1 MTPDQDGEEDLIF
14 TVRTRGLQPTEKGIR
29 GWLRDVPRFSSN
41 FVQIARKMMEGAQV
55 PSDLSER
62 LNLDQ
67 ATDFSYIIIGIS
79 LIGLSTISLLFLDFL
94 KTPGALFR
102 EAVMVGISIC
112 YLSIMGR
119 AYAWLKRAQPS
130 GQDAKIYI
138 ANMVRLLILLG
149 VIWSVL
155 LFVLMRQ
162 RNADQLCLLYGIFVG
177 CLATPVMVAPLSCAI
192 AFWLPISIGIS
203 IAGFTA
209 NRLEPFVMVNLV
221 AFMGLTGFCIL
232 YLNSR
237 LNERAIG
244 AIRLEENS
252 EVIKLLLRD
261 FEESASDWL
270 WETNAALE
278 LQQVSRRLAQVAHRP
293 AATIRGQFPQAL
305 LGENMSRERRP
316 GSPIDKLLWIL
327 DERSPFRDL
336 VVPVIID
343 GEERYWSLTGKP
355 ILDKFGRFA
364 GYHGVGSDITSQ
376 KRQQEQISFLARHD
390 SLTKLP
396 NRVLFSE
403 ALHQSCE
410 TCERTGIALLCL
422 DLDHFKIVNDTLG
435 HATGDGVLI
444 AVGERLRGCIR
455 EFDIAAR
462 LGGDEFA
469 IILVS
474 EDVAEIGVIAS
485 RIIER
490 LTRPYHFDGQL
501 IQIGTSIGI
510 SMAPKD
516 SNTPN
521 GLMQNADLALYRAK
535 NEGKGI
541 WRFYDPEMDER
552 LQGRRALQSDLRQ
565 AVARN
570 EFCLEYQPIVDFS
583 QRRIVGAE
591 ALLRWRHPERGLLP
605 PSEFITLAEE
615 SGLIGHIGEW
625 VLNQACQEAAGW
637 PEHVGIAVNLSPLQF
652 GDPGLVDS
660 IDRALVAA
668 GLSPGRLEL
677 EITETTMLETSS
689 QTVDALW
696 QLHRR
701 GVHIALDDFGTGY
714 SSLSYLRR
722 FPFDKIK
729 IDRSFIHDLGYEKD
743 DSSIILAIIGLAARM
758 NMTVTAEGVE
768 TTEQAGLLVSYGC
781 NQAQGY
787 LFHRPMPGNK
797 FFEIITADPQPYVWE
812 DALEPTGRAAAQ

>member
-1 MTPDQDGEEDLIF
+1 MKNLVGGHRFRRMASSLHNFARIF
-14 TVRTRGLQPTEKGIR
+14 QNMVEG
-29 GWLRDVPRFSSN
+29 
-41 FVQIARKMMEGAQV
+41 VQA
-55 PSDLSER
+55 PPDLSER
-62 LNLDQ
+62 LHLDQ
-67 ATDFSYIIIGIS
+67 ATDFSYIIS
-79 LIGLSTISLLFLDFL
+79 AISLLGLSQVSLLFIDFF
-94 KTPGALFR
+94 KSPGAPFR
-102 EAVMVGISIC
+102 EAVMSGISLC
-112 YLSIMGR
+112 YLAILGR
-119 AYAWLKRAQPS
+119 SRAWLKRRPS
-130 GQDAKIYI
+130 GQDAKTYI
-138 ANMVRLLILLG
+138 ASMTRLLVLLG
-149 VIWSVL
+149 IIWSVL
-155 LFVLMRQ
+155 LVMLMRQ
-162 RNADQLCLLYGIFVG
+162 RNTGQLSLLYGVFVG
-177 CLATPVMVAPLSCAI
+177 CLATPVMVSPISCAV
-192 AFWLPISIGIS
+192 AFWLPVSIGIC
-203 IAGFTA
+203 IAGFFAGTI
-209 NRLEPFVMVNLV
+209 EPFALV
-221 AFMGLTGFCIL
+221 DLMSFIGLTGFCIL

-237 LNERAIG
+237 MNERAIG

-278 LQQVSRRLAQVAHRP
+278 LQQVSRRLAQVANR
-293 AATIRGQFPQAL
+293 AATSIRGQFPQAL
-305 LGENMSRERRP
+305 LGESVNHERRP
-316 GSPIDKLLWIL
+316 GSPIDKLLRIL

-516 SNTPN
+516 SNTPS

-535 NEGKGI
+535 SDGKGI

-552 LQGRRALQSDLRQ
+552 LQGRRALQADLRQ

-605 PSEFITLAEE
+605 PGEFITLAEE

-668 GLSPGRLEL
+668 GLPPGRLEL

-787 LFHRPMPGNK
+787 LFHRPMPANK

>member
-1 MTPDQDGEEDLIF
+1 LDFYLENPKLHMKGPLGS
-14 TVRTRGLQPTEKGIR
+14 RGYRRVVSPLH
-29 GWLRDVPRFSSN
+29 N
-41 FVQIARKMMEGAQV
+41 FVRIFQNMVEGIQA
-55 PSDLSER
+55 PPDLSER

-67 ATDFSYIIIGIS
+67 ARDFSYIIIAIS
-79 LIGLSTISLLFLDFL
+79 MLGLSQVSLLFVDFF
-94 KTPGALFR
+94 KSPGAPFR
-102 EAVMVGISIC
+102 EAVMSGISLC
-112 YLSIMGR
+112 YLAIMGR
-119 AYAWLKRAQPS
+119 SHVWLKRIQPS
-130 GQDAKIYI
+130 GQDAKTYI
-138 ANMVRLLILLG
+138 AGMGRLLVLLG
-149 VIWSVL
+149 IIWSVL
-155 LFVLMRQ
+155 LVILMRQ
-162 RNADQLCLLYGIFVG
+162 RNTGQLSLLYGVFVG
-177 CLATPVMVAPLSCAI
+177 CLATPVMVSPVSCAV
-192 AFWLPISIGIS
+192 AFWLPISIGIC
-203 IAGFTA
+203 IAGFFAGTI
-209 NRLEPFVMVNLV
+209 EPFALVNLMS
-221 AFMGLTGFCIL
+221 FIGLTGFSIL

-237 LNERAIG
+237 MNERAIG

-270 WETNAALE
+270 WETNAVLE

-293 AATIRGQFPQAL
+293 AASIRGQFPQAL
-305 LGENMSRERRP
+305 LGESMNHERRP
-316 GSPIDKLLWIL
+316 GSPIDKLLRIL

-376 KRQQEQISFLARHD
+376 KRQQEQIAFLARHD

-469 IILVS
+469 IILAS

-510 SMAPKD
+510 AMAPKD
-516 SNTPN
+516 SITPN

-535 NEGKGI
+535 HEGKGI
-541 WRFYDPEMDER
+541 WRLYDPEMDER

-605 PSEFITLAEE
+605 PGEFITLAEE

-637 PEHVGIAVNLSPLQF
+637 PEHVSIAVNLSPLQF

-660 IDRALVAA
+660 IDRALTAA
-668 GLSPGRLEL
+668 GLPPGRLEL

-689 QTVDALW
+689 RTCDALW

-701 GVHIALDDFGTGY
+701 GVRIALDDFGTGY

-743 DSSIILAIIGLAARM
+743 DSSIILAIIGLAERM

-768 TTEQAGLLVSYGC
+768 TTEQAGLLISYGC
-781 NQAQGY
+781 KQAQGY

-797 FFEIITADPQPYVWE
+797 FFEIITADPQPYLWE